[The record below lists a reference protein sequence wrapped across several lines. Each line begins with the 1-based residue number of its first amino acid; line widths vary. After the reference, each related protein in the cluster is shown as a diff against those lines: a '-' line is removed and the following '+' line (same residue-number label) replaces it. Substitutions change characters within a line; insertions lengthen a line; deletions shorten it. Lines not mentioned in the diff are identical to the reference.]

1 MKNLQSIIT
10 FLFAVFSISMNAQT
24 TANNGV
30 REAAMKGKADL
41 IKILSENRDF
51 NFGVSA
57 KDVEAAQVSNPIE
70 IFSTDFNKLLADN
83 GSNITSVSRS
93 ESVFIVPFANNGRV
107 ITTVSVASD
116 SKGTK
121 VVELVNQQ
129 YSSELNELPAEIK
142 RANFRGLRF
151 IHVPNIQATVYIFED
166 KCYTSYNGRSLREGI
181 SISEISR
188 QLQNDAKVFQ
198 TRFGE
203 ELKKGKLVR

>member
-24 TANNGV
+24 TVNNGV

-70 IFSTDFNKLLADN
+70 IFSTDFNKLLGDN
-83 GSNITSVSRS
+83 GSNITTVSRS